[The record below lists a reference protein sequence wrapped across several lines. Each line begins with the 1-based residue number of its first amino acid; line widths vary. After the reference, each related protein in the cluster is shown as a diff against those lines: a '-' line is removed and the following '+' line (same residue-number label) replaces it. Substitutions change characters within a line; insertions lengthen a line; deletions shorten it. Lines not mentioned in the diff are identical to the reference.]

1 MLKMNDV
8 SILGILFD
16 NLSKKKPNTD
26 TGGVQYVPL
35 ESVVVSSTTAIIE
48 RLKSI
53 YFLDYLYV
61 LNCFDIHDILM
72 KYL

>member
-1 MLKMNDV
+1 MLEMNSV
-8 SILGILFD
+8 SILGILID
-16 NLSKKKPNTD
+16 NLNKKNQIPIRRCS
-26 TGGVQYVPL
+26 L
-35 ESVVVSSTTAIIE
+35 ESVVVSPTTAIIQ

-61 LNCFDIHDILM
+61 LNCFDVRDILM